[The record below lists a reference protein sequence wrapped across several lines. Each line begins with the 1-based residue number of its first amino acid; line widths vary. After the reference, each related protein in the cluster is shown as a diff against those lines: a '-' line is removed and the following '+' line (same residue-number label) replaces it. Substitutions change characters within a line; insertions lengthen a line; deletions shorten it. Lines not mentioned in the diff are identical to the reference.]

1 MQERMDESC
10 RRHDLQSLPQ
20 RSLRSQR
27 GAGAAATSAGVL
39 SGPFRLHCQRPS
51 SLCPMTADSL
61 LKTARDTILLERDAL
76 TRLHDRLDT
85 SFVRACELLLGCQ
98 GRVVVMGMGKSGH
111 IANKLA
117 ATLASTGTPAY
128 FVHPA
133 EASHGDIGMVT
144 RGDVVLA
151 LSNSGNTSELL
162 SLLPILKRKGVALV
176 SITGNPESELATAS
190 DVSLDAGVVKE
201 ACPLGLAPTT
211 STTVALA
218 LGDALAMAL
227 LEARGFTSED
237 FAFSHP
243 GGNLG
248 RRLLLKVAD
257 VMHAG
262 ADIPKVAPDTPI
274 IQALLEISG
283 KKLGMTT
290 VVDAAGTLYG
300 VFTDGDLRRVL
311 DRHIDI
317 YQTAIAEVMTA
328 TFKAIPRGALASEA
342 ARIMQERAVYSL
354 VVLAEDGALAGVVTM
369 HDLLRANVV

>member
-1 MQERMDESC
+1 
-10 RRHDLQSLPQ
+10 
-20 RSLRSQR
+20 
-27 GAGAAATSAGVL
+27 
-39 SGPFRLHCQRPS
+39 
-51 SLCPMTADSL
+51 MTADSL

-76 TRLHDRLDT
+76 TRLHDRLDER
-85 SFVRACELLLGCQ
+85 FAKACGLILACK

-144 RGDVVLA
+144 RDDLVIA
-151 LSNSGNTSELL
+151 LSNSGTTSELL
-162 SLLPILKRKGVALV
+162 ALLPILKRKGVPL
-176 SITGNPESELATAS
+176 ITLTGNENSDLARAAEIN
-190 DVSLDAGVVKE
+190 LDASVEKE

-211 STTVALA
+211 STTVALV

-227 LEARGFTSED
+227 LEARGFTADD

-257 VMHAG
+257 VMHSGTA
-262 ADIPKVAPDTPI
+262 IPKISSQTTI
-274 IQALLEISG
+274 IKALLEISA

-290 VVDAAGTLYG
+290 ILDANGAICG

-311 DRHIDI
+311 DRGVDI
-317 YQTAIAEVMTA
+317 HSTTVASVMTGN
-328 TFKAIPRGALASEA
+328 FKSIHHGALASEA
-342 ARIMQERAVYSL
+342 ARIMQDQTVYSL
-354 VVLAEDGALAGVVTM
+354 VVLSDDNSLLGIVTM
-369 HDLLRANVV
+369 HDLLQANVV